1 MGFNTISHE
10 LRVDT
15 TTPDLTVLSTTTQLQ
30 SYPDVTLTIREKKGD
45 DDGAFNDYHC
55 DTMVG
60 SNIVRWHRQANELEA
75 RVCATRALGSL
86 ICDLIRFEL
95 SFLAPAEWLASR
107 YILAGGRRQ
116 PAVET
121 ARRRRS
127 TSEGRT
133 TSSSG
138 NNIAS

>member
-95 SFLAPAEWLASR
+95 SFLAPARVVGVAIYS
-107 YILAGGRRQ
+107 GGRS
-116 PAVET
+116 A
-121 ARRRRS
+121 S
-127 TSEGRT
+127 TSGR
-133 TSSSG
+133 
-138 NNIAS
+138 NCAPPPQHI